1 MESYSPELDSWL
13 LLHRLVNIFK
23 CEEKR
28 ITLSLTAFLISHNGF
43 EAFFFMPVLSNV
55 NSLNYLL

>member
-13 LLHRLVNIFK
+13 LLHE

-28 ITLSLTAFLISHNGF
+28 ITLSLTASLTMDLKL
-43 EAFFFMPVLSNV
+43 FFMPVFSNV